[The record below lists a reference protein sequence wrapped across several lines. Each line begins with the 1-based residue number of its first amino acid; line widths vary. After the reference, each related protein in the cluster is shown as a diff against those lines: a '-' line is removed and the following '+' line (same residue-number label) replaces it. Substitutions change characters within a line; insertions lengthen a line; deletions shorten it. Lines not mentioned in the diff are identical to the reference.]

1 MEGGG
6 GRRRMGKYKSQEM
19 KKEGLIERKGG
30 EAGRAE
36 EKWEG

>member
-1 MEGGG
+1 
-6 GRRRMGKYKSQEM
+6 MGKYKSQEM